1 MLLAA
6 LNEGATH
13 AVGMPQLDPTSFA
26 SQLFW
31 LTVSFIL
38 LYIVISKSAL
48 PRVHNVLETRAE
60 RLRSDIAQAE
70 EMTRQAEEARLAF
83 EKKQTESRANS
94 AEMISAAQ
102 KDSEKQLAAEQTR
115 LDTELAKKLSDAAK
129 TLAGKRTQLRTSML
143 PVAEEL
149 TLAIVEKIS
158 GVKPSGDKVR
168 QLVKTLDEQ
177 LS

>member
-6 LNEGATH
+6 LSEGAH
-13 AVGMPQLDPTSFA
+13 SVGMPQLDPTSFA

-38 LYIVISKSAL
+38 LYMMISRSAL
-48 PRVHNVLETRAE
+48 PRVHDVLEKRHQ
-60 RLRSDIAQAE
+60 RLQFDLSQAE
-70 EMTRQAEEARLAF
+70 EMTREAEEARLAF
-83 EKKQTESRANS
+83 EKKQTESRARS
-94 AEMISAAQ
+94 AEMIAAAQ
-102 KDSEKQLAAEQTR
+102 KESDQQLAAEQAR
-115 LDTELAKKLSDAAK
+115 LDAELAKKLSEAAK
-129 TLAGKRTQLRTSML
+129 TLSGKRAQLRSGML

>member
-6 LNEGATH
+6 LAEGAH
-13 AVGMPQLDPTSFA
+13 SAGMPQLDPTSFA

-38 LYIVISKSAL
+38 LYLVISKSAL
-48 PRVHNVLETRAE
+48 PRVHEVLEKRHG
-60 RLRSDIAQAE
+60 RLQFDLSQAE
-70 EMTRQAEEARLAF
+70 EMTREAEAARLAF
-83 EKKQTESRANS
+83 ERKQSESRARS
-94 AEMISAAQ
+94 SEMIAAAQ
-102 KDSEKQLAAEQTR
+102 KESDQQLAAEQTR

-129 TLAGKRTQLRTSML
+129 TLSGRRAQLRATML

-158 GVKPSGDKVR
+158 GVKPSGDRVR
-168 QLVKTLDEQ
+168 QLVKSLDEQ